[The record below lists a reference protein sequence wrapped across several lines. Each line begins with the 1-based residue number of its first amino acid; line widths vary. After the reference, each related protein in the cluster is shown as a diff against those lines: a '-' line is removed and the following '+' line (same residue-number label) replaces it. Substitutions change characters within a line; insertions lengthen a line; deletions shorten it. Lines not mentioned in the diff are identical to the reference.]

1 MFKLWIKSV
10 VDSCT
15 RFSWLVIAAAAVV
28 TGLSADYSA
37 KKFAINTDIGTLISP
52 DLPWRQRELAFE
64 KAFPQRL
71 ESILAVVD
79 APTSEL
85 ASQAS
90 AAIVK
95 RLTEQPQLFH
105 MVRETQDSPFFV
117 RNGMLF
123 LSTEEVESTAHSMDQ
138 AEPLIQVLA
147 TDPSLRGLTQALSL
161 ALMGVQRK
169 EFSLDATAPTFA
181 KFSTALEGVLAAK

>member
-1 MFKLWIKSV
+1 MFKLWIKAV
-10 VDSCT
+10 VDGCT
-15 RFSWLVIAAAAVV
+15 RFSWLVVAVAAVV
-28 TGLSADYSA
+28 VAVSCDYTA

-71 ESILAVVD
+71 ESILAVVE

-85 ASQAS
+85 ASEAS
-90 AAIVK
+90 AAIIK
-95 RLTEQPQLFH
+95 RLSGQSKLFR

-123 LSTEEVESTAHSMDQ
+123 LPADEVEQTARQMDQ
-138 AEPLIQVLA
+138 AEPLIQILA

-169 EFSLDATAPTFA
+169 EFSLDNAAPTFT
-181 KFSTALEGVLAAK
+181 KFS

>member
-1 MFKLWIKSV
+1 MFRLWIKAV

-15 RFSWLVIAAAAVV
+15 RYSWLIVAVAAVV
-28 TGLSADYSA
+28 TVISGDYA
-37 KKFAINTDIGTLISP
+37 ARKFAINTDIGTLISP
-52 DLPWRQRELAFE
+52 DLPWRKRELAFE

-85 ASQAS
+85 ASEAS

-95 RLTEQPQLFH
+95 RLSDQPNLFR

-123 LSTEEVESTAHSMDQ
+123 LSADEVEHTVHDMDQ
-138 AEPLIQVLA
+138 AEPLIQVMA
-147 TDPSLRGLTQALSL
+147 TDP
-161 ALMGVQRK
+161 
-169 EFSLDATAPTFA
+169 
-181 KFSTALEGVLAAK
+181 